1 MNKLNFVIW
10 LLVAILIAQFFICF
24 LIKKKKK
31 INEVKLHWIDAVWL
45 SLSVFTLYLGI
56 CRVEIEKDKEEIVNH
71 VNNINYN
78 FDKKKIEIYDQDYY
92 CRNFDFKRIK
102 FDSSLN
108 NEINNKILCKHIA
121 KIKNQIESG
130 ENKIKNF
137 PASWSNSSE
146 GTVYL
151 SEIELKNLNFVGSE
165 EIKRKYTEALKK
177 ISSFSQFFDDS
188 FSELKINKTHS
199 EDKLNDKKK
208 KSEDYYRYFQ
218 ILFILLF
225 AVRSMKF
232 TAELHIKKSKQKQ
245 EVQAENP

>member
-1 MNKLNFVIW
+1 MDKLHFVIW
-10 LLVAILIAQFFICF
+10 LIVATLIAQIFTIF
-24 LIKKKKK
+24 LIKKRKK
-31 INEVKLHWIDAVWL
+31 INEVKIHWIDAVWL
-45 SLSVFTLYLGI
+45 TLSVVTLYLGI
-56 CRVEIEKDKEEIVNH
+56 YRVEIEKGKEEL
-71 VNNINYN
+71 VNNINN
-78 FDKKKIEIYDQDYY
+78 IDHEFDKKKIEIYEQDYY

-102 FDSSLN
+102 FDYSLN
-108 NEINNKILCKHIA
+108 NEINNKILCKHIT

-177 ISSFSQFFDDS
+177 ISSFSQFDDS
-188 FSELKINKTHS
+188 FSKQKIKKTDL
-199 EDKLNDKKK
+199 ENELNDKKK
-208 KSEDYYRYFQ
+208 KSEYSYWWFQ
-218 ILFILLF
+218 IIFIILF

-232 TAELHIKKSKQKQ
+232 TAELHIKQSKQKQ